1 MTTMKMYSL
10 FLLFLVASKV
20 HCQIN
25 ALASVLEFAD
35 SGEFENHPTVLERP
49 EESKCEI
56 VSSTNLMIQE
66 KWFFSPITT
75 FMFLLSHLS

>member
-10 FLLFLVASKV
+10 FLIFLVASKV

-35 SGEFENHPTVLERP
+35 SGEFEDHPSVLERP
-49 EESKCEI
+49 EESKCEN
-56 VSSTNLMIQE
+56 VSSTSLMIQE
-66 KWFFSPITT
+66 KWLFSPITT
-75 FMFLLSHLS
+75 FMFL

>member
-35 SGEFENHPTVLERP
+35 SGEFEDQPSVLERP
-49 EESKCEI
+49 EESKCEN

>member
-35 SGEFENHPTVLERP
+35 SGEFEDHPSVLERP
-49 EESKCEI
+49 EESKCEN

-75 FMFLLSHLS
+75 LFLLSHLS